1 MRRSE
6 RLPVELPVSWNRAGR
21 TIPCTAL
28 DVNAHGMFLRTDE
41 IVEPES
47 LMHLK
52 VQVPERV
59 LEMFVTARFVG
70 KTVSGHGIG
79 VEIFLID
86 DVSQAHWLAFY
97 EELCAARANSKKQ
110 SVAVGG

>member
-1 MRRSE
+1 MRRTE
-6 RLPVELPVSWNRAGR
+6 RLPVELHVTWNRAGR
-21 TIPCTAL
+21 DLPCSAV
-28 DVNAHGMFLRTDE
+28 DINAHGLFVRTDE

-47 LMHLK
+47 LMHLR
-52 VQVPERV
+52 VQLPDRV

-86 DVSQAHWLAFY
+86 DVSQCHWVAFY
-97 EELCAARANSKKQ
+97 ERLCAEHAHNRKSA
-110 SVAVGG
+110 AMGA

>member
-1 MRRSE
+1 MRRTE
-6 RLPVELPVSWNRAGR
+6 RLPVELIVTWNRAGR
-21 TIPCTAL
+21 DVACSAV
-28 DVNAHGMFLRTDE
+28 DVNAHGLFIRTDE

-47 LMHLK
+47 LMHLR
-52 VQVPERV
+52 VQLPDRV

-86 DVSQAHWLAFY
+86 DVSQCHWVAFY
-97 EELCAARANSKKQ
+97 ERLCAEHAGSRKSA
-110 SVAVGG
+110 AMGG

>member
-1 MRRSE
+1 MRRTE
-6 RLPVELPVSWNRAGR
+6 RLPVELNVTWNRAGR
-21 TIPCTAL
+21 EIACVAV
-28 DVNAHGMFLRTDE
+28 DVNAHGLFVRTEE

-52 VQVPERV
+52 VQLPDRV
-59 LEMFVTARFVG
+59 VEMFVTARFVG

-86 DVSQAHWLAFY
+86 DVSQVHWLAFY
-97 EELCAARANSKKQ
+97 ERRCAEHTARRRA
-110 SVAVGG
+110 AAMGG

>member
-1 MRRSE
+1 MRRTE
-6 RLPVELPVSWNRAGR
+6 RLPVELKITWNRAGR
-21 TIPCTAL
+21 EIECIVV
-28 DVNAHGMFLRTDE
+28 DVNAHGLFVRTDE

-47 LMHLK
+47 LMHLR
-52 VQVPERV
+52 VHLPERA

-86 DVSQAHWLAFY
+86 EISQCHWLAYY
-97 EELCAARANSKKQ
+97 ERLLADQARTRKVAAMGA
-110 SVAVGG
+110 

>member
-1 MRRSE
+1 MRRTE
-6 RLPVELPVSWNRAGR
+6 RLVVELSVTWNRAGR
-21 TIPCTAL
+21 EISCTAV
-28 DVNAHGMFLRTDE
+28 DVNAHGLFLRTDE

-52 VQVPERV
+52 IDLPERV

-70 KTVSGHGIG
+70 RTVRGQGIG

-86 DVSQAHWLAFY
+86 DVSNCHWLAHY
-97 EELCAARANSKKQ
+97 EALCAEQARSRKSA
-110 SVAVGG
+110 AMGA